1 MAACCCRSML
11 YPRVNDT
18 LFVALCFGLYH
29 SASRALRHSPP
40 LVLSKTAVVA
50 VVEGHCLGARSQ
62 GTSGVSLNHW
72 CLVRFCRWNG
82 TTATKH
88 VLALHV
94 TLTRIGLCARESTHH
109 LTTCWPGHH
118 GRRRHSS
125 ATMCYS
131 TARSATGRTLASR
144 PSPAP
149 ALPPPPLPPLG
160 DAISRKVYA
169 PRPRHQGMC
178 ATDTRRPWRT
188 DQQEVRPP
196 AGQRATARG
205 LQEAQKLVSIP
216 ARWSR
221 AAELRK
227 EWMRPADGAS
237 AAAMSHACSARS
249 RRPSPRRTR
258 AGGGG

>member
-1 MAACCCRSML
+1 MSRNIAANTTRRQYSAPALSPVYAGSCKTQGGVDRPERRRQRSHL
-11 YPRVNDT
+11 SQPCAAPFELTGNQRRVT
-18 LFVALCFGLYH
+18 E
-29 SASRALRHSPP
+29 S
-40 LVLSKTAVVA
+40 LVLGSFSPLERYNCDQT
-50 VVEGHCLGARSQ
+50 
-62 GTSGVSLNHW
+62 
-72 CLVRFCRWNG
+72 
-82 TTATKH
+82 H

-237 AAAMSHACSARS
+237 AAATSHACSARS